1 MINTENTED
10 NLNEYVERYSEF
22 GINITSHKTKLAKKI
37 YLILLLIKSELL
49 LTIILF
55 SYIPNFKNNIIEFS
69 NQYMFVF
76 ILVLIVSFL
85 LILILPETN
94 SFNIIIMI
102 PFKAIFLVIL
112 NIFIT
117 LLIIK
122 IP

>member
-69 NQYMFVF
+69 NQYMFVL
-76 ILVLIVSFL
+76 ILALIVSFL

-117 LLIIK
+117 LLII
-122 IP
+122 